1 VAIDLYLIAAV
12 IIVGASLAK
21 VAEEYRLPYPIPLI
35 IGGIILR
42 QTIPTEGFLDIIGL
56 DFIAQITLATV
67 IFYAGLTM
75 NLKELR
81 LSIVNVALLATA
93 GVMATSL
100 IAGTTALLVFPTLTL
115 AAFLIGAILSPTD
128 PAALFSVLET
138 GGVPVKRKLFSIL
151 EGEAVFND
159 ATAAI
164 LVITVFEP
172 LVIVELAQPWFI
184 VVFQFLASTVAGFLI
199 GLLVAYI
206 IGKLILRTGETNISI
221 LTATTPF
228 LAYGLGETLTVFGF
242 HPGALAAAFA
252 GIFLA
257 NSRRI
262 GLRTLPQ
269 QTMRSTTNRVSFGL
283 EVIVFILLGYQVDLQ
298 FILANPN
305 IIMLGLAIAALVI
318 FVARPAAVFL
328 MTAHDRQMRIEE
340 KIFVSWAGVKGVASA
355 ALSAIAV
362 SILNNAADIYGVPE
376 YRALGQTI
384 TSLIFV
390 ALMVSL
396 ILQGLTT
403 PFLAEK
409 LGVTEDRDAFEELI
423 AERDA
428 TRQALLHLV
437 DEYTEGNIDSELY
450 NRLKAEL
457 EEEIYTIEDELR
469 RLVAEREARLK
480 ELRMRQNLCQQKLEH
495 YKTQFEKG
503 NLSEAVFVD
512 RKESLEDE
520 IDELKCM
527 RDLAEEERGGLED
540 VSPTA

>member
-1 VAIDLYLIAAV
+1 LEVDLYLIAAV
-12 IIVGASLAK
+12 IIIGASLAK

-42 QTIPTEGFLDIIGL
+42 QMMPTEGFLDFIGL
-56 DFIAQITLATV
+56 GFIAQIALATV

-81 LSIVNVALLATA
+81 LSIVNVGLLATA

-100 IAGTTALLVFPTLTL
+100 IAGTTALLVFPALTL

-172 LVIVELAQPWFI
+172 LVIIELAQPWF
-184 VVFQFLASTVAGFLI
+184 VVAFQFLASVVAGFLI
-199 GLLVAYI
+199 GLLVAFI

-257 NSRRI
+257 NSKRI
-262 GLRTLPQ
+262 GLRVLPQ
-269 QTMRSTTNRVSFGL
+269 QTMRSTTNRLSFGL
-283 EVIVFILLGYQVDLQ
+283 EVIVFILLGYQVDIP

-305 IIMLGLAIAALVI
+305 ILILGIAIAALVI
-318 FVARPAAVFL
+318 FVARPASVFL
-328 MTAHDRQMRIEE
+328 MTAHDRQMSLEE
-340 KIFVSWAGVKGVASA
+340 RVFVSWAGVKGVASA
-355 ALSAIAV
+355 SLGAIAV
-362 SILNNAADIYGVPE
+362 SILNGAADAYGVPY

-384 TSLIFV
+384 TALIFV

-396 ILQGLTT
+396 VLQGLTT
-403 PFLAEK
+403 PFLAEA
-409 LGVTEDRDAFEELI
+409 LGVTEDRDAFEDLI
-423 AERDA
+423 AEREA
-428 TRQALLHLV
+428 TRQALLYLV
-437 DEYTEGNIDSELY
+437 DQYTEGKIKRGLY

-457 EEEIYTIEDELR
+457 EEEIYNIEDELQ
-469 RLVAEREARLK
+469 RLVAERDARLQ
-480 ELRMRQNLCQQKLEH
+480 ELAIRRDLCRRKLEH
-495 YKTQFEKG
+495 YENQFQKD
-503 NLSEAVFVD
+503 NLNDALYAE
-512 RKESLEDE
+512 RKEALEKQIE
-520 IDELKCM
+520 ELKCM

-540 VSPTA
+540 AKPAP